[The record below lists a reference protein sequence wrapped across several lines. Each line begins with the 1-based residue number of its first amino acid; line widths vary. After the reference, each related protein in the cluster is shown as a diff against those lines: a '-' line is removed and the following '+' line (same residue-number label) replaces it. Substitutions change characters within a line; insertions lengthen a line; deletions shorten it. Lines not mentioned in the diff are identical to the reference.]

1 VRHAW
6 LVDPDLRTLEVF
18 ENREGKWLLLIA
30 LDDDAGVCQPPF
42 DAITFN
48 LGGLWAD

>member
-1 VRHAW
+1 MA
-6 LVDPDLRTLEVF
+6 LE
-18 ENREGKWLLLIA
+18 NN
-30 LDDDAGVCQPPF
+30 AGVCQPPF